1 MNSEK
6 VKEIKKALE
15 CCKQNEIE
23 ETCRYCL
30 VCPASI
36 WDYEKTCTSDLFQK
50 TLTLINEL
58 ESENERLSK
67 ENFVLYRDRFTK
79 KELDDISAC
88 RVTKA
93 TQQLKDR
100 IAELEK
106 ENGELKEHVTEVEKG
121 IINIAKE
128 RNKKDELAS
137 KFIDSYND
145 SIKQF
150 AEKLKAKYGKSC
162 SEYYPMLIEMTADDI
177 DELLKEDEK

>member
-1 MNSEK
+1 MESEK
-6 VKEIKKALE
+6 VKEIKEALE

-93 TQQLKDR
+93 TKALKNR
-100 IAELEK
+100 IAELES

-145 SIKQF
+145 SLKQF
-150 AEKLKAKYGKSC
+150 AEKLKKRLNLLYEWQYAEVDLK
-162 SEYYPMLIEMTADDI
+162 TI
-177 DELLKEDEK
+177 DEILKEYEK

>member
-1 MNSEK
+1 MESEK
-6 VKEIKKALE
+6 VKEIKEALE

-93 TQQLKDR
+93 TQALKDR
-100 IAELEK
+100 IAELE
-106 ENGELKEHVTEVEKG
+106 LQEK
-121 IINIAKE
+121 
-128 RNKKDELAS
+128 
-137 KFIDSYND
+137 
-145 SIKQF
+145 
-150 AEKLKAKYGKSC
+150 
-162 SEYYPMLIEMTADDI
+162 
-177 DELLKEDEK
+177 

>member
-1 MNSEK
+1 MESEK
-6 VKEIKKALE
+6 VKEIKEALE
-15 CCKQNEIE
+15 CCKQNETE

-67 ENFVLYRDRFTK
+67 SDTSKEESSIEYYNLYRDFKR
-79 KELDDISAC
+79 EN
-88 RVTKA
+88 
-93 TQQLKDR
+93 QQLKDR

-106 ENGELKEHVTEVEKG
+106 KNGELKQHVTEVEKG

-145 SIKQF
+145 SLKQF

-162 SEYYPMLIEMTADDI
+162 SEYYPMLIEMTSDDI
-177 DELLKEDEK
+177 DELLKECEK